1 MWQDGDAVRAQR
13 DVSDCGPRRLH
24 SHHRIQGSNLS
35 TLFINSSSLSAT
47 IHEMT
52 HQGCSIF
59 AVGSINGSDIVA
71 FVIKK
76 RVIVVQV
83 VGDSYT
89 PLREFAA
96 PSTPTLVTVV
106 LGSVAIA
113 HDRTFTVFD
122 WESLRPQ
129 VRPLVCLGCLLMR
142 PIFPLPF

>member
-1 MWQDGDAVRAQR
+1 M
-13 DVSDCGPRRLH
+13 RL
-24 SHHRIQGSNLS
+24 
-35 TLFINSSSLSAT
+35 
-47 IHEMT
+47 T

-71 FVIKK
+71 FAIKK

-129 VRPLVCLGCLLMR
+129 VRPLVSWLSPCPLHLAQCSLTILASFHLLVTALL
-142 PIFPLPF
+142 FFYTLLSALS